1 MLTSGRKKSV
11 QDALTANDHDCNGCK
26 ANRAFISQ
34 ECGARRGI
42 VRFWKVNATSRVVH
56 RRTIFSDFIIIT
68 YFGKVNGS
76 YTIVTIPLAL
86 SNRFFGRRILPG
98 GNGTF
103 NVIFR
108 FSLLTNCVVMDYN
121 YVRSV

>member
-1 MLTSGRKKSV
+1 MS
-11 QDALTANDHDCNGCK
+11 
-26 ANRAFISQ
+26 I
-34 ECGARRGI
+34 
-42 VRFWKVNATSRVVH
+42 VH
-56 RRTIFSDFIIIT
+56 RRTIISDFIIISH
-68 YFGKVNGS
+68 FGKVNES
-76 YTIVTIPLAL
+76 YKVVTIPLAL
-86 SNRFFGRRILPG
+86 SNRFSGRRTLPG

>member
-1 MLTSGRKKSV
+1 MV
-11 QDALTANDHDCNGCK
+11 QG
-26 ANRAFISQ
+26 
-34 ECGARRGI
+34 EGI
-42 VRFWKVNATSRVVH
+42 VRFWKVDATRRIVH
-56 RRTIFSDFIIIT
+56 RRKIISDFIIIAH
-68 YFGKVNGS
+68 FGEVNES
-76 YTIVTIPLAL
+76 YKIITVPLAL
-86 SNRFFGRRILPG
+86 SNRFSGRRTLPG